1 MEIQYHPAAEKWLAE
16 IATDVELVEV
26 FGEVMALITAL
37 EKYGRSLEGEETS
50 PIVSSRFDMHELR
63 RTPPSTTLPYAEG
76 PPVIRIL
83 YAFCQRQNAGPVAVI
98 LLGGDKADLGED
110 WYLSN
115 VPVSERRLEE
125 YVRRHDELKPLGRR
139 ST

>member
-1 MEIQYHPAAEKWLAE
+1 VEIQYHPAAEKWLAE

-76 PPVIRIL
+76 P
-83 YAFCQRQNAGPVAVI
+83 Q
-98 LLGGDKADLGED
+98 
-110 WYLSN
+110 
-115 VPVSERRLEE
+115 
-125 YVRRHDELKPLGRR
+125 
-139 ST
+139 

>member
-1 MEIQYHPAAEKWLAE
+1 M
-16 IATDVELVEV
+16 
-26 FGEVMALITAL
+26 
-37 EKYGRSLEGEETS
+37 S
-50 PIVSSRFDMHELR
+50 SSRFDMHELR
-63 RTPPSTTLPYAEG
+63 RTPPSETLPYAEG

>member
-1 MEIQYHPAAEKWLAE
+1 M
-16 IATDVELVEV
+16 
-26 FGEVMALITAL
+26 
-37 EKYGRSLEGEETS
+37 
-50 PIVSSRFDMHELR
+50 
-63 RTPPSTTLPYAEG
+63 
-76 PPVIRIL
+76 IRIL